1 MASHG
6 RLILGSRRVALVWL
20 LRLLGGMT
28 LLALPF
34 VFIPTSWMAAI
45 HDWLGLGSFPRGPIT
60 KYLARSLSAFYAGG
74 GMLALLFSTNVSR
87 YRPAILLLSGAIVA
101 LAPVLLWIDLK
112 VGMPADWTW
121 SEGPLSL
128 PLGMIMLWLALGT
141 AEAADDAGR
150 GGGAAGSAPA
160 ARDG

>member
-6 RLILGSRRVALVWL
+6 RLILGSRRTALVWL

-34 VFIPTSWMAAI
+34 VFIPTPWMAAI
-45 HDWLGLGSFPRGPIT
+45 HEWLGLGSFPRGPIT
-60 KYLARSLSAFYAGG
+60 EYLARSLSAFYAGG

-112 VGMPADWTW
+112 AGMPADWTW
-121 SEGPLSL
+121 SEGPLAL
-128 PLGMIMLWLALGT
+128 PLGVAMLWLALGRT
-141 AEAADDAGR
+141 EHPDDAA
-150 GGGAAGSAPA
+150 GAPPA
-160 ARDG
+160 TGD